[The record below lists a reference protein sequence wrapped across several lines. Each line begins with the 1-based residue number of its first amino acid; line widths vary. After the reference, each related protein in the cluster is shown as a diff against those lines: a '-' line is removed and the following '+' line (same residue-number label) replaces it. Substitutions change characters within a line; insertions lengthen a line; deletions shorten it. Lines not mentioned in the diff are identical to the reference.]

1 MNALRTAAAACL
13 LALSATATSY
23 AVEPFQPDGPS
34 DTVTPQPVETA
45 APIEA
50 AIEDGDE
57 AEEEKG
63 FFERKHKGYLG
74 YMFGELEKIGELD
87 IYGVS
92 GQLPKGYLGFKYQW
106 TTIKAGARFGENG
119 TKGPVATPIE
129 FTNSNGDKVVSID
142 LGLSGK
148 GHGHNFMVSYGISNP
163 VDFYIELPFTFMDVK
178 LQPNIAPVNANGDTF
193 DPTFAKIAGYNPQ
206 TYGANDF
213 LFDTLPRLGRA
224 TPPTRYVGKWLLGD
238 VNMGFSWNY
247 QRNRYFSNS
256 MTARVFLPTGKIQ
269 NPNNS
274 LLFGTGPGLD
284 TSIGGWAAGWT
295 HGFDV
300 RLLNKGLFGIVLS
313 NEMTFS
319 YGFKQKRP
327 YPTNFMTPDPS
338 LAALDPA
345 SFPDL
350 SNLEGTFSY
359 TPGFSVDASVQ
370 LQFQIASLGVGAAY
384 GISYSQT
391 PWLDGDRD
399 FLSMAKSL
407 ELIGQSSQQILQLGA
422 TLSLLPFVP
431 ASIGFSWQKA
441 VKGNNAIVFDDY
453 FQITVQA
460 FAPLYKLWTKE

>member
-1 MNALRTAAAACL
+1 MNALRTAAAAL
-13 LALSATATSY
+13 LACLTLAAPAR
-23 AVEPFQPDGPS
+23 AVEPFEPDGPS
-34 DTVTPQPVETA
+34 DTITPQPTETA

-50 AIEDGDE
+50 AIDGDDE
-57 AEEEKG
+57 PEEKKG

-74 YMFGELEKIGELD
+74 FMFDQLDKVGELD
-87 IYGVS
+87 IYGVT

-119 TKGPVATPIE
+119 KKGPVATPIE

-148 GHGHNFMVSYGISNP
+148 GNGHNFMVSYGITDP
-163 VDFYIELPFTFMDVK
+163 LDFYVELPFTFMDVK
-178 LQPNIAPVNANGDTF
+178 LQPRIAPINANGDTF
-193 DPTFAKIAGYNPQ
+193 DPTFAKIAGYDPQ

-247 QRNRYFSNS
+247 QRNSTFSNS

-284 TSIGGWAAGWT
+284 TSIGGWAMGWT

-300 RLLNKGLFGIVLS
+300 RLVNAGLFSIVAS

-327 YPTNFMTPDPS
+327 YPTNFMAPDPG
-338 LAALDPA
+338 LASLDPA
-345 SFPDL
+345 AFPDL
-350 SNLEGTFSY
+350 SDLEGKFSY

-370 LQFQIASLGVGAAY
+370 LQFQIASLGLGAAY
-384 GISYSQT
+384 GISYAQT
-391 PWLDGDRD
+391 PWLDGDRE

-460 FAPLYKLWTKE
+460 FAPLSKLWSKE